1 MDTSIER
8 NPGLRAFLLTA
19 MFYPLMIAWSI
30 VGIVC
35 SPALIAILK
44 IASGWEIARVVRY
57 WIKVHGRGLIVIVS
71 PFVRFRKEDL
81 ETVPLPSILVVNH
94 LSFVDGYYMASLPFH
109 DLTFAVGAWPF
120 KMYWYT
126 AFMRLA
132 RYIDVEN
139 VAWDDAVA
147 TCRRAASKNGCVLF
161 FPEGHRSRDRRL
173 QPFYS
178 GAFRMAI
185 ETGLPLVPLCITGT
199 DILLPPGEHWLHP
212 ADVRLRALPAVDPA
226 GFEGPSGPTRLS
238 NVVRERMTTALEEM
252 RGAAGGS
259 RKDGTIS

>member
-1 MDTSIER
+1 MHRSIER
-8 NPGLRAFLLTA
+8 KPCLRAVLLTA
-19 MFYPLMIAWSI
+19 MFYPLMMAWTL

-35 SPALIAILK
+35 SPALIAILTIATGWK
-44 IASGWEIARVVRY
+44 IDRVVRY

-71 PFVRFRKEDL
+71 PFVRFRKEGL
-81 ETVPLPSILVVNH
+81 ETIPLPSILIVNH

-109 DLTFAVGAWPF
+109 DMTFAVGAWPF

-139 VAWDDAVA
+139 VAWNDAVA
-147 TCRRAASKNGCVLF
+147 ICRRAASANGCVLF
-161 FPEGHRSRDRRL
+161 FPEGHRSKDRRL

-199 DILLPPGEHWLHP
+199 DILLPPGKHWLHP
-212 ADVRLRALPAVDPA
+212 ADIRLRALPAVDPA
-226 GFEGPSGPTRLS
+226 GFQVASGPTRFC
-238 NVVRERMTTALEEM
+238 NAVRERMAIALDEM
-252 RGAAGGS
+252 RGT
-259 RKDGTIS
+259 DP

>member
-1 MDTSIER
+1 MHRSIER
-8 NPGLRAFLLTA
+8 KPCLRAVLLTA
-19 MFYPLMIAWSI
+19 MFYPLMMAWTL

-35 SPALIAILK
+35 SPALIAILTIATGWK
-44 IASGWEIARVVRY
+44 IDRVVRY

-71 PFVRFRKEDL
+71 PFVRFRKEGL
-81 ETVPLPSILVVNH
+81 ETIPLPSILIVNH

-109 DLTFAVGAWPF
+109 DMTFAVGAWPF

-139 VAWDDAVA
+139 VAWNDAVA
-147 TCRRAASKNGCVLF
+147 ICRRAASENGCVLF
-161 FPEGHRSRDRRL
+161 FPEGHRSKDRRL

-199 DILLPPGEHWLHP
+199 DILLPPGKHWLHP
-212 ADVRLRALPAVDPA
+212 ADIRLRALPAVDPA
-226 GFEGPSGPTRLS
+226 GFQGASGPTRFC
-238 NVVRERMTTALEEM
+238 NAVRERMAIALDEM
-252 RGAAGGS
+252 RGT
-259 RKDGTIS
+259 DP

>member
-1 MDTSIER
+1 METSIER
-8 NPGLRAFLLTA
+8 KPCLRAFLLTA
-19 MFYPLMIAWSI
+19 MFYPLMIAWTI

-44 IASGWEIARVVRY
+44 IATGWEVARVVRY

-71 PFVRFRKEDL
+71 PFVRLRKKDL
-81 ETVPLPSILVVNH
+81 ETIPRPSILVVNH
-94 LSFVDGYYMASLPFH
+94 HSFVDGYYMAALPFH
-109 DLTFAVGAWPF
+109 DITFAVGAWPF

-139 VAWDDAVA
+139 VAWEDAVA
-147 TCRRAASKNGCVLF
+147 TCRRAASKNGCTLF
-161 FPEGHRSRDRRL
+161 FPEGHRSRDHRL

-212 ADVRLRALPAVDPA
+212 ADVRLRALPGFDPA
-226 GFEGPSGPTRLS
+226 DCTGPGGPTRMC
-238 NVVRERMTTALEEM
+238 NAVRERMAGELEEM
-252 RGAAGGS
+252 RAP
-259 RKDGTIS
+259 RREP

>member
-8 NPGLRAFLLTA
+8 KPGLRAFLLTA
-19 MFYPLMIAWSI
+19 MFYPLMIGWTL

-44 IASGWEIARVVRY
+44 IATGWEIARVVRY

-81 ETVPLPSILVVNH
+81 ETIPLPAILVVNH

-120 KMYWYT
+120 RMYWYT
-126 AFMRLA
+126 AFMRLS

-139 VAWDDAVA
+139 VAWNDAVA
-147 TCRRAASKNGCVLF
+147 ICRRAASKNGCVLF

-199 DILLPPGEHWLHP
+199 DILLPPEKHWLHP

-226 GFEGPSGPTRLS
+226 GFQGPSGPTRFS
-238 NVVRERMTTALEEM
+238 NFVRERMAAALEGM
-252 RGAAGGS
+252 RESAGGS
-259 RKDGTIS
+259 RKDGTDP

>member
-1 MDTSIER
+1 MDTSIDR
-8 NPGLRAFLLTA
+8 KPGLRAVLLTA
-19 MFYPLMIAWSI
+19 MFYPLMIAWTL
-30 VGIVC
+30 VGVVC
-35 SPALIAILK
+35 SPALIAILA
-44 IASGWEIARVVRY
+44 IATGWEIDRVVRY

-71 PFVRFRKEDL
+71 PFVRFRKEGL
-81 ETVPLPSILVVNH
+81 ETIPLPSILVVNH

-120 KMYWYT
+120 RMYWYT

-132 RYIDVEN
+132 RYIDVESI
-139 VAWDDAVA
+139 AWNDAVA
-147 TCRRAASKNGCVLF
+147 ICRRAASKNGCVLF

-199 DILLPPGEHWLHP
+199 DVLLPPGKHWLHP
-212 ADVRLRALPAVDPA
+212 ADVKLRALPALDPA
-226 GFEGPSGPTRLS
+226 RFRGASGPTRFC
-238 NVVRERMTTALEEM
+238 NDVRERMAIALDEM
-252 RGAAGGS
+252 RGTPCESSEGGTVS
-259 RKDGTIS
+259 

>member
-1 MDTSIER
+1 MDTITQR
-8 NPGLRAFLLTA
+8 KPGIRALLLTA
-19 MFYPLMIAWSI
+19 IFYPLMIAWAV

-35 SPALIAILK
+35 SPVLIALLK
-44 IASGWEIARVVRY
+44 ISTGWEIARVVRY
-57 WIKVHGRGLIVIVS
+57 WIKVHGWGLIAIVS
-71 PFVRFRKEDL
+71 PFVRFRKENL
-81 ETVPLPSILVVNH
+81 ETIPTPSILVVNH

-109 DLTFAVGAWPF
+109 DITFAVGAWPF

-139 VAWDDAVA
+139 VAWNNAVA
-147 TCRRAASKNGCVLF
+147 TCRHAASKNGCVLF

-173 QPFYS
+173 QPFHS

-199 DILLPPGEHWLHP
+199 EILLPPGTHWLHP
-212 ADVRLRALPAVDPA
+212 ADIRLRALPPVDPA
-226 GFEGPSGPTRLS
+226 MFHGTSGPMRFSKIVKKTMES
-238 NVVRERMTTALEEM
+238 TLEEM
-252 RGAAGGS
+252 RGAAS
-259 RKDGTIS
+259 SSPKDGTLP

>member
-1 MDTSIER
+1 MDPSSER
-8 NPGLRAFLLTA
+8 KPGFRAFLLTA
-19 MFYPLMIAWSI
+19 MFYPLMIAWTLVS
-30 VGIVC
+30 IVC

-44 IASGWEIARVVRY
+44 IATGWEIARVVRY
-57 WIKVHGRGLIVIVS
+57 WILVHGRGLMVIVS

-81 ETVPLPSILVVNH
+81 ETIPRPSILVVNH
-94 LSFVDGYYMASLPFH
+94 LSFVDGYYMASLPFS

-139 VAWDDAVA
+139 VAWDDAVEI
-147 TCRRAASKNGCVLF
+147 CRRAASKNGCVLF

-212 ADVRLRALPAVDPA
+212 ADVRLRALPALDPA
-226 GFEGPSGPTRLS
+226 GFEGPSGSTRLS
-238 NVVRERMTTALEEM
+238 NFVRERMEAALEEM
-252 RGAAGGS
+252 QGTPGGS
-259 RKDGTIS
+259 GKDGTIP

>member
-1 MDTSIER
+1 METSIER
-8 NPGLRAFLLTA
+8 KPCLRAFLLTA
-19 MFYPLMIAWSI
+19 MFYPLMIAWTI

-44 IASGWEIARVVRY
+44 IATGWEVARVVRY
-57 WIKVHGRGLIVIVS
+57 WIKVHGRGLIAIVS
-71 PFVRFRKEDL
+71 PFVRFRKEAL
-81 ETVPLPSILVVNH
+81 ETIALPSILVVNH

-139 VAWDDAVA
+139 VAWNDAA
-147 TCRRAASKNGCVLF
+147 AICRHAASKNGCVLF

-199 DILLPPGEHWLHP
+199 DILLPPGKHWLHP
-212 ADVRLRALPAVDPA
+212 ANVRLRALPAVDPA
-226 GFEGPSGPTRLS
+226 GFQGPSGPTRLS
-238 NVVRERMTTALEEM
+238 NFVRERMAAALEEM
-252 RGAAGGS
+252 RGTAGGS
-259 RKDGTIS
+259 REEGTDP